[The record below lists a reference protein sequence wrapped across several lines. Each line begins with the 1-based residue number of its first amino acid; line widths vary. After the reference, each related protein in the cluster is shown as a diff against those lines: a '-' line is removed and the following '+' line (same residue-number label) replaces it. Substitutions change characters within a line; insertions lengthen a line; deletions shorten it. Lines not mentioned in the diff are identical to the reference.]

1 MQCTPACLRRR
12 RRGGRGGLSRTWRPR
27 AQALREGRLRGA
39 ALAPDERM
47 RRPGLG
53 TLVLD
58 EADLMLAMPGYA
70 ADLAAL
76 APLVRPPRARMHPAL
91 PCKGP
96 AAQLAAAHLAVLAPL
111 APRAPLNCRDI
122 GNFGPPLRS
131 GHEVGAGGGAA
142 LDANERCQATAR
154 PGAGGASAGAA
165 AGRAGRTRAQ
175 VPRGCQCL
183 LMSATTNADVE
194 RLQQLVLHNPVQL
207 DLLAPEG
214 GGAAGRSEGVGPGP
228 GSAAE
233 IEHFSV
239 HCDPCAPL
247 SREDCKCGDRG
258 CGRVQSVAAGP
269 CARRRGWVGRSLR
282 RAGRCLRC
290 AACAAAELGC

>member
-1 MQCTPACLRRR
+1 MQCTPARLRRR

-96 AAQLAAAHLAVLAPL
+96 AAQLAAAHLAVLAPPGAACTPEL
-111 APRAPLNCRDI
+111 QRYRELWSAPPQRAR
-122 GNFGPPLRS
+122 GRGR
-131 GHEVGAGGGAA
+131 GRRGAG
-142 LDANERCQATAR
+142 RQ
-154 PGAGGASAGAA
+154 
-165 AGRAGRTRAQ
+165 
-175 VPRGCQCL
+175 
-183 LMSATTNADVE
+183 
-194 RLQQLVLHNPVQL
+194 
-207 DLLAPEG
+207 
-214 GGAAGRSEGVGPGP
+214 
-228 GSAAE
+228 
-233 IEHFSV
+233 
-239 HCDPCAPL
+239 
-247 SREDCKCGDRG
+247 
-258 CGRVQSVAAGP
+258 
-269 CARRRGWVGRSLR
+269 
-282 RAGRCLRC
+282 
-290 AACAAAELGC
+290 